1 MMKKLI
7 ENLDILGLFLLE
19 QSEKLKSNEFVTQL
33 LEDLEYGLNEQLRY
47 VRKNS
52 KIAKHLIGICDNI
65 EKDIE
70 CIKEKDPAAK
80 NALEIILTYS
90 GFHAVIAYRI
100 SHFLYRNE
108 MYTLARLVSQTARF
122 FTGIEIHPGAKIGK
136 RLFID
141 HGMGVVIGETAII
154 GNDCLIYQGATLGG
168 TGKDKGLRRH
178 PKLGNN
184 VMIGAGSKVLGGF
197 TVGDNAKVAA
207 NAVVLKDVPADYTA
221 VGMPA
226 KMIPP
231 VTARNDNSTLD
242 QVHIPDPVQCQLDEL
257 TDIVKKLCKK
267 EIK

>member
-1 MMKKLI
+1 MKLI
-7 ENLDILGLFLLE
+7 ENLDILGQFLLE
-19 QSEKLKSNEFVTQL
+19 QSDKLKSSEFAKEL
-33 LEDLEYGLNEQLRY
+33 LGDLKYGLNEQLRF
-47 VRKNS
+47 VRRNS
-52 KIAKHLIGICDNI
+52 KTAKFLIRICNNI

-100 SHFLYRNE
+100 SHILYKNE
-108 MYTLARLVSQTARF
+108 LYTLARLVSQAARF

-178 PKLGNN
+178 PKLGDN

-207 NAVVLKDVPADYTA
+207 NAVVLKDVPANYTA
-221 VGMPA
+221 VGVPA

-231 VTARNDNSTLD
+231 ATERNDNSTLD
-242 QVHIPDPVQCQLDEL
+242 HVHIPDPVQCEIDEL
-257 TDIVKKLCKK
+257 TAIVNKLCKK